1 MWRQV
6 LVVGILQAQKA
17 RLQND
22 KLKMKRAPASEGGR
36 YKGEETT
43 PRTHLKVGHYKSE
56 QMERR
61 DRRDADVTAMLA
73 QLCWCE

>member
-1 MWRQV
+1 
-6 LVVGILQAQKA
+6 LVVGILQAQKT

-22 KLKMKRAPASEGGR
+22 KLKKKGAPASEDGR

-43 PRTHLKVGHYKSE
+43 PRTDLKVGHYKSE

-61 DRRDADVTAMLA
+61 DHT
-73 QLCWCE
+73 